1 MGAVQGNDGA
11 SVFIDPLANTLV
23 RSAAGG
29 VLPGILTLQRTADAV
44 RVLQQQA
51 GAELGR
57 RVAIFSG
64 NRAS

>member
-1 MGAVQGNDGA
+1 MGDVQDNDGA
-11 SVFIDPLANTLV
+11 SVFIDPVVNTPV

-29 VLPGILTLQRTADAV
+29 VLPGILTLRRMADAV

-51 GAELGR
+51 GEDLGR